1 MNGTFSMDNS
11 IYVKIA
17 ENNVGIHKIESN
29 VGKVFPNPAISI
41 VTIPIF
47 LNNSQNVK
55 VNVFDNSGKIV
66 KSIDET
72 LTLGNHYLMI
82 QNNFK
87 CGNYIFETLFDDG
100 TRSVQHVMVTK

>member
-55 VNVFDNSGKIV
+55 G
-66 KSIDET
+66 
-72 LTLGNHYLMI
+72 
-82 QNNFK
+82 
-87 CGNYIFETLFDDG
+87 
-100 TRSVQHVMVTK
+100 